1 MPGTLENP
9 RRQRQQGAEAAAR
22 AIAARNLKEIL
33 AGRRTAEAV
42 LARREQTSLS
52 LELAYGCLRH
62 YFSLAAQIDPL
73 LKRPLRAK
81 DRDLYGLLLAGA
93 YQLQRTRIPAHAA
106 LFETVAAAEQL
117 GKPWAKR
124 LVNAVLRKLPAE
136 APPHCE
142 HPAWLQDLLKRQYG
156 AEAPAL
162 MQANNS
168 RAPLGLRINRMKIRP
183 DDYCRRLDAAQIPY
197 IPCAKFGLPE
207 ALILPTPQA
216 AATLP
221 GFAEG
226 QLALQDVGAQLAT
239 VPLRRWLAA
248 RQRALAEPRAAAGQG
263 RLAGREALIGKEA
276 GASQAPEAG
285 REAAK
290 RNAEIKQRALA
301 ERGAQAEQAGAE
313 QEDAERQPAAGLRL
327 LDACA
332 APGGKL
338 FGLLEADLG
347 LAITALDKSAKRL
360 AVLRAMAARLGH
372 RPFERRGEGAKPWA
386 FECREG
392 DATALDWWDGTP
404 FHAVLLDAP
413 CSGTG
418 TLRRHPDIKV
428 MRRMPDIARHARL
441 QGALLENLWRVLM
454 PGGALLYCTCS
465 LLAEENDQ
473 VLDAFIGARDDARPA
488 PMSLPTGRATR
499 LGWQMLPLEPA
510 TDGFYLALIEKLQ

>member
-1 MPGTLENP
+1 MTADASAPAHAGRHA
-9 RRQRQQGAEAAAR
+9 RRQRQQGAGAAAR
-22 AIAARNLKEIL
+22 AIAAQNLKEIL

-42 LARREQTSLS
+42 LARGKQTSLS

-124 LVNAVLRKLPAE
+124 LVNAVLRKLPA
-136 APPHCE
+136 APPPHCE

-162 MQANNS
+162 MLANNA
-168 RAPLGLRINRMKIRP
+168 RAPLGLRINRRKIRP
-183 DDYCRRLDAAQIPY
+183 DHYCRQLDAAQISY
-197 IPCAKFGLPE
+197 IPCANFGLPE

-239 VPLRRWLAA
+239 LPLRRWLAT
-248 RQRALAEPRAAAGQG
+248 RQRTAA
-263 RLAGREALIGKEA
+263 R
-276 GASQAPEAG
+276 
-285 REAAK
+285 
-290 RNAEIKQRALA
+290 
-301 ERGAQAEQAGAE
+301 
-313 QEDAERQPAAGLRL
+313 LRL

-360 AVLRAMAARLGH
+360 AVLREMAARLGH
-372 RPFERRGEGAKPWA
+372 RQFERRGEDARPWA

-392 DATALDWWDGTP
+392 DATTLDWWDGTP

-428 MRRMPDIARHARL
+428 TRRMADISRHARL

-473 VLDAFIGARDDARPA
+473 VLDAFIGARYDARPA
-488 PMSLPTGRATR
+488 PMSLPTGRAAR
-499 LGWQMLPLEPA
+499 FGWQLLPLEPA

>member
-1 MPGTLENP
+1 MTADASAPAHAGRHA
-9 RRQRQQGAEAAAR
+9 RRPRQQGAGAAAR
-22 AIAARNLKEIL
+22 AIAAQNLKEIL

-42 LARREQTSLS
+42 LARGEQTSLS

-124 LVNAVLRKLPAE
+124 LVNAVLRKLPA
-136 APPHCE
+136 APPPHCE

-156 AEAPAL
+156 TEAPAL
-162 MQANNS
+162 MLANNS
-168 RAPLGLRINRMKIRP
+168 RAPLGLRINRKKIRP
-183 DDYCRRLDAAQIPY
+183 DQYCRQLDAAQISY
-197 IPCAKFGLPE
+197 IPCANFGLPE

-239 VPLRRWLAA
+239 LPLRHWLAT
-248 RQRALAEPRAAAGQG
+248 RQRTP
-263 RLAGREALIGKEA
+263 
-276 GASQAPEAG
+276 
-285 REAAK
+285 
-290 RNAEIKQRALA
+290 
-301 ERGAQAEQAGAE
+301 
-313 QEDAERQPAAGLRL
+313 AGLRL

-360 AVLRAMAARLGH
+360 AVLREMAARLGH
-372 RPFERRGEGAKPWA
+372 RQFERRGEDARPWA

-428 MRRMPDIARHARL
+428 TRRMADISRHARL
-441 QGALLENLWRVLM
+441 QETLLENLWRVLM

-488 PMSLPTGRATR
+488 PMSLPTGRAAR
-499 LGWQMLPLEPA
+499 FGWQLLPLEPA

>member
-1 MPGTLENP
+1 MTADASAPAHAG
-9 RRQRQQGAEAAAR
+9 RHARGQRQQGAGAAAR
-22 AIAARNLKEIL
+22 AIAAQNLKEIL

-42 LARREQTSLS
+42 LARGKQTSLS

-124 LVNAVLRKLPAE
+124 LVNAVLRKLPA
-136 APPHCE
+136 APPPHCE

-162 MQANNS
+162 MLANNA
-168 RAPLGLRINRMKIRP
+168 RAPLGLRINRRKIRP
-183 DDYCRRLDAAQIPY
+183 DHYCRQLDAAQISY
-197 IPCAKFGLPE
+197 IPCANFGLPE

-216 AATLP
+216 ASTLP

-239 VPLRRWLAA
+239 LPLRRWLAT
-248 RQRALAEPRAAAGQG
+248 RQRAAAGQRAATG
-263 RLAGREALIGKEA
+263 QEKLAEREASIGKEA
-276 GASQAPEAG
+276 GASQALEAGPEAG
-285 REAAK
+285 IGRS
-290 RNAEIKQRALA
+290 AEIRQRAL
-301 ERGAQAEQAGAE
+301 
-313 QEDAERQPAAGLRL
+313 AERQPAAGLRL

-360 AVLRAMAARLGH
+360 AVLREMAARLGH
-372 RPFERRGEGAKPWA
+372 RRFERRGEDARPWA

-392 DATALDWWDGTP
+392 DATTLDWWDGAP

-428 MRRMPDIARHARL
+428 TRRMADISRHARL

-488 PMSLPTGRATR
+488 PMSLPTGRAAR
-499 LGWQMLPLEPA
+499 FGWQLLPLEPA

>member
-1 MPGTLENP
+1 MTADASAPTHAGRHA
-9 RRQRQQGAEAAAR
+9 RRPRQQGAEAAAR
-22 AIAARNLKEIL
+22 AIAAQNLKEIL

-42 LARREQTSLS
+42 LARGEQTSLS

-124 LVNAVLRKLPAE
+124 LVNAVLRKLPA
-136 APPHCE
+136 APPLHCE

-162 MQANNS
+162 MLANNA
-168 RAPLGLRINRMKIRP
+168 RAPLGLRINRKKIRP
-183 DDYCRRLDAAQIPY
+183 DQYCRQLDAAQISY
-197 IPCAKFGLPE
+197 IPCANFGLPE

-239 VPLRRWLAA
+239 LPLRRWLAT
-248 RQRALAEPRAAAGQG
+248 RQRT
-263 RLAGREALIGKEA
+263 
-276 GASQAPEAG
+276 
-285 REAAK
+285 
-290 RNAEIKQRALA
+290 
-301 ERGAQAEQAGAE
+301 
-313 QEDAERQPAAGLRL
+313 AAGLRL

-360 AVLRAMAARLGH
+360 AVLREMAARLGH
-372 RPFERRGEGAKPWA
+372 RQ

-392 DATALDWWDGTP
+392 DATALDWWDGAP

-428 MRRMPDIARHARL
+428 TRRMADISRHARL

-488 PMSLPTGRATR
+488 PMSLPTGRAAR
-499 LGWQMLPLEPA
+499 FGWQLLPLEPA

>member
-1 MPGTLENP
+1 MPGTLETP
-9 RRQRQQGAEAAAR
+9 RRQRQQGTGAGAR
-22 AIAARNLKEIL
+22 AIAAQNLKEIL

-81 DRDLYGLLLAGA
+81 NRDIYGLLLAGA

-124 LVNAVLRKLPAE
+124 LVNAVLRKLPPAP
-136 APPHCE
+136 PPHCE

-156 AEAPAL
+156 AEASAL
-162 MQANNS
+162 MLANNA
-168 RAPLGLRINRMKIRP
+168 RALLGLRINRKKIRP
-183 DDYCRRLDAAQIPY
+183 DDYCRRLDAAQISY

-216 AATLP
+216 AAKLP

-248 RQRALAEPRAAAGQG
+248 KQRTLAEPRTAAGQE
-263 RLAGREALIGKEA
+263 RLAGREAPIGKEA
-276 GASQAPEAG
+276 AV
-285 REAAK
+285 R
-290 RNAEIKQRALA
+290 
-301 ERGAQAEQAGAE
+301 
-313 QEDAERQPAAGLRL
+313 LRL

-372 RPFERRGEGAKPWA
+372 RQFERRGEDARPWA
-386 FECREG
+386 FKCREG

-418 TLRRHPDIKV
+418 TLRRHPDIKLT
-428 MRRMPDIARHARL
+428 RRLPDIARHARL

-499 LGWQMLPLEPA
+499 LGWQLLPLEPA
-510 TDGFYLALIEKLQ
+510 TDGFYLALIEKRQ